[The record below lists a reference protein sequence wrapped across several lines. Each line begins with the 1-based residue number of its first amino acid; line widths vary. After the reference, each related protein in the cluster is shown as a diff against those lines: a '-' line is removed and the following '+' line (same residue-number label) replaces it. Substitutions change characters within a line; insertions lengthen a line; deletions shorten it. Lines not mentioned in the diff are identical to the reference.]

1 MAFVTDVGTG
11 DMSRGLALGYA
22 TVMAAHARANN
33 GTMIYLRYWYPG
45 IIVMAVFAGIG
56 CINMGGMFTRGGTA
70 IVTKDAGVRHPAMIE
85 VHIAP
90 PVGGM
95 AIIAGVGAGDM
106 RRVLALGSAAV
117 VAAGAAT
124 PYVCMIHSH
133 RWTPGSIV
141 MAVFTVIPGIDMIK
155 RLGRC
160 SNTATPLMATNTIF
174 RCPLKQSAR
183 VAAFTILVDMRTSK
197 REPGSEVIEFKL
209 ILGA

>member
-1 MAFVTDVGTG
+1 MP
-11 DMSRGLALGYA
+11 RGLALGYA
-22 TVMAAHARANN
+22 AVMAAHAGANN

-56 CINMGGMFTRGGTA
+56 CINMGGIFTRGGSA
-70 IVTKDAGVRHPAMIE
+70 IVAKDAGVRHPAMIE

-106 RRVLALGSAAV
+106 GRVLALGSAAI
-117 VAAGAAT
+117 VATDAAT
-124 PYVCMIHSH
+124 PYFCMIHPH
-133 RWTPGSIV
+133 RWAPGSIV
-141 MAVFTVIPGIDMIK
+141 MAVFTVIPGVDMIK

-160 SNTATPLMATNTIF
+160 SNSAAPLMATNTLF
-174 RCPLKQSAR
+174 RCPLKQAAR
-183 VAAFTILVDMRTSK
+183 VAAFTILIDMRTSE
-197 REPGSEVIEFKL
+197 REPRSEVIEFKL